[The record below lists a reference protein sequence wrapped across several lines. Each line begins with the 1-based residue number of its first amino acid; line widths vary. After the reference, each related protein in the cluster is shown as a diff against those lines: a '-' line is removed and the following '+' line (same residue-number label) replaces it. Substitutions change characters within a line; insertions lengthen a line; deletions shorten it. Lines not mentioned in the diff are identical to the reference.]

1 MVQGSGGLMGV
12 RVEALGLGRLAS
24 GFQIWNP
31 SAEMLPV
38 GYSLGVG

>member
-1 MVQGSGGLMGV
+1 MGV

-31 SAEMLPV
+31 SFDSLPV
-38 GYSLGVG
+38 GYSFGVG